1 MGYKDDDIEFA
12 NRLLT
17 RREELNDEEVTAW
30 LKEKD
35 HVELLDEIA
44 AIRQKLSGQSY
55 GENSE
60 EEFLYLEKS
69 IYDRKSRRMTLR
81 WSIAASIILL
91 VGLFVGRTISGVRDI
106 HEEQE
111 LAKSVM
117 QPGTSKAILM
127 MADGKEVVL
136 EQGQNLN
143 ILLNERVRVATSSQG
158 IVYEERGKG
167 MVTEEYNKLTT
178 PIGGEY
184 SLVLSDGTKVFLNA
198 DSELK
203 YPVEFSDGKRIVD
216 LKGEAYFEVH
226 KDSLRPFIV
235 RMNGAEVTVLGTSF
249 NVNTY
254 GDDGQIYTTLVNGSV
269 RVSSMKNKQEEIL
282 KPGMQSV
289 MNVQSG
295 LLTVRKVDV
304 EPYVAWREGRFVF
317 RAMTLDLIMR
327 QLQRWYD
334 FEVFYQNS
342 ELKDYEFRGVIKRD
356 MDLDKVLSV
365 IKVENPLKV
374 VPLIHSNL
382 TPVKFSHSPFC
393 LFLFSSYSSCPL
405 CRVLH

>member
-1 MGYKDDDIEFA
+1 MSYKDDDIEFA

-30 LKEKD
+30 LKEKN

-44 AIRQKLSGQSY
+44 AIRQKLSRQSY
-55 GENSE
+55 GESGE

-91 VGLFVGRTISGVRDI
+91 VGLFVGRTINGVRDM

-111 LAKSVM
+111 LAKNVM

-143 ILLNERVRVATSSQG
+143 ILLNERVRVATSNRG
-158 IVYEERGKG
+158 IVYEEHGKG
-167 MVTEEYNKLTT
+167 VVTEEYNKLTT

-226 KDSLRPFIV
+226 KDSLRPFVV
-235 RMNGAEVTVLGTSF
+235 RVNGAEVTVLGTSF

-254 GDDGQIYTTLVNGSV
+254 GDDGQIYTTLVNGAV
-269 RVSSMKNKQEEIL
+269 RVSSVKNGQAEVL

-289 MNVQSG
+289 MDVQSG
-295 LLTVRKVDV
+295 QLTVREVDV

-334 FEVFYQNS
+334 FEVFYQNP

-365 IKVENPLKV
+365 IKVTTNVDFEVKGKV
-374 VPLIHSNL
+374 I
-382 TPVKFSHSPFC
+382 TIIK
-393 LFLFSSYSSCPL
+393 
-405 CRVLH
+405 R

>member
-30 LKEKD
+30 LKEKN

-55 GENSE
+55 GENGE
-60 EEFLYLEKS
+60 EEFLHLEKS
-69 IYDRKSRRMTLR
+69 IYDQKSRRMTLR

-91 VGLFVGRTISGVRDI
+91 VGLFVGRTINGVRDM

-111 LAKSVM
+111 LAKNVM

-158 IVYEERGKG
+158 IVYEEHGKG
-167 MVTEEYNKLTT
+167 VVTEEYNKLTT

-226 KDSLRPFIV
+226 KDSLRPFVV
-235 RMNGAEVTVLGTSF
+235 RVNGAEVTVLGTSF

-254 GDDGQIYTTLVNGSV
+254 GDDGQIYTTLVNGAV
-269 RVSSMKNKQEEIL
+269 RVSSVKNGQAEVL

-289 MNVQSG
+289 MDVQSG
-295 LLTVRKVDV
+295 QLTVREVDV

-317 RAMTLDLIMR
+317 RTMTLDLIMR

-334 FEVFYQNS
+334 FEVFYQNP

-365 IKVENPLKV
+365 IKVTTNVDFEVKGKV
-374 VPLIHSNL
+374 I
-382 TPVKFSHSPFC
+382 TIIK
-393 LFLFSSYSSCPL
+393 
-405 CRVLH
+405 R

>member
-55 GENSE
+55 GENGE

-91 VGLFVGRTISGVRDI
+91 VGLFVGRTINGVRDI

-111 LAKSVM
+111 FAKSVM

-158 IVYEERGKG
+158 IVYEEYGKG

-178 PIGGEY
+178 PVGGEY

-269 RVSSMKNKQEEIL
+269 RVSSVKNGQAEVL

-289 MNVQSG
+289 MDVQSG
-295 LLTVRKVDV
+295 QLTVREVDV

-334 FEVFYQNS
+334 FEVFYQNP

-365 IKVENPLKV
+365 IKVTTNVDFEVKGKV
-374 VPLIHSNL
+374 I
-382 TPVKFSHSPFC
+382 TIIK
-393 LFLFSSYSSCPL
+393 
-405 CRVLH
+405 R

>member
-1 MGYKDDDIEFA
+1 MYYKDDDIEFA
-12 NRLLT
+12 NRLLA
-17 RREELNDEEVTAW
+17 RREELNDEKVTTW

-158 IVYEERGKG
+158 IVYEEHGKG

-178 PIGGEY
+178 PVGGEY

-365 IKVENPLKV
+365 IKATTNVDFEVKGKV
-374 VPLIHSNL
+374 I
-382 TPVKFSHSPFC
+382 TIIK
-393 LFLFSSYSSCPL
+393 
-405 CRVLH
+405 R

>member
-12 NRLLT
+12 NRLLA

-55 GENSE
+55 GENGE

-91 VGLFVGRTISGVRDI
+91 VGLFVGRTINGVRDI

-158 IVYEERGKG
+158 IVYEEHGKG

-178 PIGGEY
+178 PVGGEY

-269 RVSSMKNKQEEIL
+269 RVSSVKNGQAEVL

-289 MNVQSG
+289 MDVQSG
-295 LLTVRKVDV
+295 QLTVREVDV

-334 FEVFYQNS
+334 FEVFYQNP

-365 IKVENPLKV
+365 IKVTTNVDFEVKGKV
-374 VPLIHSNL
+374 I
-382 TPVKFSHSPFC
+382 TIIK
-393 LFLFSSYSSCPL
+393 
-405 CRVLH
+405 R

>member
-30 LKEKD
+30 LKEKN

-55 GENSE
+55 GENGE
-60 EEFLYLEKS
+60 EEFLHLEKS
-69 IYDRKSRRMTLR
+69 IYDQKSRRMTLR

-91 VGLFVGRTISGVRDI
+91 VGLFVGRTINGVRDM

-111 LAKSVM
+111 LAKNVM

-143 ILLNERVRVATSSQG
+143 ILLNERVRVATSNRG
-158 IVYEERGKG
+158 IVYEEHGKG
-167 MVTEEYNKLTT
+167 VVTEEYNKLTT

-226 KDSLRPFIV
+226 KDSLRPFVV
-235 RMNGAEVTVLGTSF
+235 RVNGAEVTVLGTSF

-254 GDDGQIYTTLVNGSV
+254 GDDGQIYTTLVNGAV
-269 RVSSMKNKQEEIL
+269 RVSSVKNGQAEVL

-289 MNVQSG
+289 MDVQSG
-295 LLTVRKVDV
+295 QLTVREVDG

-334 FEVFYQNS
+334 FEVFYQNP

-365 IKVENPLKV
+365 IKVTTNVDFEVKGKV
-374 VPLIHSNL
+374 I
-382 TPVKFSHSPFC
+382 TIIK
-393 LFLFSSYSSCPL
+393 
-405 CRVLH
+405 R

>member
-1 MGYKDDDIEFA
+1 MDYKDDDIEFA
-12 NRLLT
+12 NRLLA

-44 AIRQKLSGQSY
+44 AIRQKLSRQSY
-55 GENSE
+55 GESGE

-91 VGLFVGRTISGVRDI
+91 VGLFVGRTINGVRDI

-158 IVYEERGKG
+158 IVYEEYGKG

-178 PIGGEY
+178 PVGGEY

-269 RVSSMKNKQEEIL
+269 RVASMKNKQEEIL

-365 IKVENPLKV
+365 IKATTNVDFEVKGKV
-374 VPLIHSNL
+374 I
-382 TPVKFSHSPFC
+382 TIIK
-393 LFLFSSYSSCPL
+393 
-405 CRVLH
+405 R

>member
-30 LKEKD
+30 LKEKN

-55 GENSE
+55 GENGE
-60 EEFLYLEKS
+60 EEFLHLEKS
-69 IYDRKSRRMTLR
+69 IYDQKSRRMTLR

-91 VGLFVGRTISGVRDI
+91 VGLFVGRTINGVRDM

-111 LAKSVM
+111 LAKNVM

-143 ILLNERVRVATSSQG
+143 ILLNERVRVATSNRG
-158 IVYEERGKG
+158 IVYEEHGKG
-167 MVTEEYNKLTT
+167 VVTEEYNKLTT
-178 PIGGEY
+178 PVGGEY

-269 RVSSMKNKQEEIL
+269 RVSSVKNGQAEVL

-289 MNVQSG
+289 MDVQSG
-295 LLTVRKVDV
+295 QLTVREVDV

-334 FEVFYQNS
+334 FEVFYQNP

-365 IKVENPLKV
+365 IKVTTNVDFEVKGKV
-374 VPLIHSNL
+374 I
-382 TPVKFSHSPFC
+382 TIIK
-393 LFLFSSYSSCPL
+393 
-405 CRVLH
+405 R

>member
-30 LKEKD
+30 LKEKN

-55 GENSE
+55 GENGE
-60 EEFLYLEKS
+60 EEFLHLEKS
-69 IYDRKSRRMTLR
+69 IYDQKSRRMTLR

-91 VGLFVGRTISGVRDI
+91 VGLFVGRTINGVRDM

-111 LAKSVM
+111 LAKNVM
-117 QPGTSKAILM
+117 QPGTLKAVLM

-143 ILLNERVRVATSSQG
+143 ILLNERVRVATSNRG
-158 IVYEERGKG
+158 IVYEEHGKG
-167 MVTEEYNKLTT
+167 VVTEEYNKLTT

-226 KDSLRPFIV
+226 KDSLRPFVV
-235 RMNGAEVTVLGTSF
+235 RVNGAEVTVLGTSF

-254 GDDGQIYTTLVNGSV
+254 GDDGQIYTTLVNGAV
-269 RVSSMKNKQEEIL
+269 RVSSVKNGQAEVL

-289 MNVQSG
+289 MDVQSG
-295 LLTVRKVDV
+295 QLTVREVDV

-334 FEVFYQNS
+334 FEVFYQNP

-365 IKVENPLKV
+365 IKVTTNVDFEVKGKV
-374 VPLIHSNL
+374 I
-382 TPVKFSHSPFC
+382 TIIK
-393 LFLFSSYSSCPL
+393 
-405 CRVLH
+405 R

>member
-1 MGYKDDDIEFA
+1 MDYKNDDIEFA

-365 IKVENPLKV
+365 IKATTNVDFEVKGKV
-374 VPLIHSNL
+374 I
-382 TPVKFSHSPFC
+382 TIIK
-393 LFLFSSYSSCPL
+393 
-405 CRVLH
+405 R

>member
-1 MGYKDDDIEFA
+1 MDYKNDDIEFA

-55 GENSE
+55 GENGE
-60 EEFLYLEKS
+60 EEFLHLEKS
-69 IYDRKSRRMTLR
+69 IYDQKSRRMTLR

-91 VGLFVGRTISGVRDI
+91 VGLFVGRTINGVRDM
-106 HEEQE
+106 HEEQV
-111 LAKSVM
+111 LVKNVM

-143 ILLNERVRVATSSQG
+143 ILLNERVRVATNSRG
-158 IVYEERGKG
+158 IVYEEHGKG
-167 MVTEEYNKLTT
+167 VVTEEYNKLTT

-226 KDSLRPFIV
+226 KDSLRPFVV

-269 RVSSMKNKQEEIL
+269 RVSSVKNGQAEVL

-289 MNVQSG
+289 MDVQSG
-295 LLTVRKVDV
+295 QLTVREVDV

-334 FEVFYQNS
+334 FEVFYQNP

-365 IKVENPLKV
+365 IKVTTNVDFEVKGKV
-374 VPLIHSNL
+374 I
-382 TPVKFSHSPFC
+382 TIIK
-393 LFLFSSYSSCPL
+393 
-405 CRVLH
+405 R

>member
-1 MGYKDDDIEFA
+1 MDYKDDDIEFA
-12 NRLLT
+12 NRLLA

-44 AIRQKLSGQSY
+44 AIRQKLSRQSY
-55 GENSE
+55 GESGE

-158 IVYEERGKG
+158 IVYEEHGKG

-178 PIGGEY
+178 PVGGEY

-235 RMNGAEVTVLGTSF
+235 RMNGAEGTVLGTSF

-269 RVSSMKNKQEEIL
+269 RVASMKNKQEEIL

-365 IKVENPLKV
+365 IKATTNVDFEVKGKV
-374 VPLIHSNL
+374 I
-382 TPVKFSHSPFC
+382 TIIK
-393 LFLFSSYSSCPL
+393 
-405 CRVLH
+405 R

>member
-1 MGYKDDDIEFA
+1 MSYKDDDIEFA

-30 LKEKD
+30 LKEKN

-55 GENSE
+55 GENGE
-60 EEFLYLEKS
+60 EEFLHLEKS
-69 IYDRKSRRMTLR
+69 IYDQKSRRMTLR

-91 VGLFVGRTISGVRDI
+91 VGLFVGRTINEVRDM
-106 HEEQE
+106 HEEQV
-111 LAKSVM
+111 LVKNVM

-143 ILLNERVRVATSSQG
+143 ILLNERVRVATSNRG
-158 IVYEERGKG
+158 IVYEEHGKG
-167 MVTEEYNKLTT
+167 VVTEEYNKLTT

-226 KDSLRPFIV
+226 KDSLRPFVV
-235 RMNGAEVTVLGTSF
+235 RVNGAEVTVLGTSF

-254 GDDGQIYTTLVNGSV
+254 GDDGQIYTTLVNGAV
-269 RVSSMKNKQEEIL
+269 RVSSVKNGQAEVL

-289 MNVQSG
+289 MDVQSG
-295 LLTVRKVDV
+295 QLTVREVDV

-334 FEVFYQNS
+334 FEVFYQNP

-365 IKVENPLKV
+365 IKVTTNVDFEVKGKV
-374 VPLIHSNL
+374 I
-382 TPVKFSHSPFC
+382 TIIK
-393 LFLFSSYSSCPL
+393 
-405 CRVLH
+405 R

>member
-1 MGYKDDDIEFA
+1 MDYKDDDIEFA
-12 NRLLT
+12 NRLLA

-55 GENSE
+55 GEDGE

-178 PIGGEY
+178 PVGGEY

-269 RVSSMKNKQEEIL
+269 RVSSMKNKQEEML

-365 IKVENPLKV
+365 IKATTNVDFEVKGKV
-374 VPLIHSNL
+374 I
-382 TPVKFSHSPFC
+382 TIIK
-393 LFLFSSYSSCPL
+393 
-405 CRVLH
+405 R

>member
-12 NRLLT
+12 NRLLA

-55 GENSE
+55 GENGE

-91 VGLFVGRTISGVRDI
+91 VGLFVGRTINGVRDI

-158 IVYEERGKG
+158 IVYEEYGKG

-178 PIGGEY
+178 PVGGEY

-254 GDDGQIYTTLVNGSV
+254 GDDGQIYTTLVNGAV
-269 RVSSMKNKQEEIL
+269 RVSSVKNGQAEVL

-289 MNVQSG
+289 MDVQSG
-295 LLTVRKVDV
+295 QLTVREVDV

-365 IKVENPLKV
+365 IKATTNVDFEVKGKV
-374 VPLIHSNL
+374 I
-382 TPVKFSHSPFC
+382 TIIK
-393 LFLFSSYSSCPL
+393 
-405 CRVLH
+405 R

>member
-1 MGYKDDDIEFA
+1 MCYCKKIAKMGYKDDDIEFA

-30 LKEKD
+30 LKEKN

-55 GENSE
+55 GENGE
-60 EEFLYLEKS
+60 EEFLHLEKS
-69 IYDRKSRRMTLR
+69 IYDQKSRRMTLR

-91 VGLFVGRTISGVRDI
+91 VGLFVGRTINGVRDM

-111 LAKSVM
+111 LAKNVM

-143 ILLNERVRVATSSQG
+143 ILLNERVRVATSNRG
-158 IVYEERGKG
+158 IVYEEHGKG
-167 MVTEEYNKLTT
+167 VVTEEYNKLTT

-226 KDSLRPFIV
+226 KDSLRPFVV
-235 RMNGAEVTVLGTSF
+235 RVNGAEVTVLGTSF

-254 GDDGQIYTTLVNGSV
+254 GDDGQIYTTLVNGAV
-269 RVSSMKNKQEEIL
+269 RVSSVKNGQAEVL

-289 MNVQSG
+289 MDVQSG
-295 LLTVRKVDV
+295 QLTVREVDV

-334 FEVFYQNS
+334 FEVFYQNP

-365 IKVENPLKV
+365 IKVTTNVDFEVKGKV
-374 VPLIHSNL
+374 I
-382 TPVKFSHSPFC
+382 TIIK
-393 LFLFSSYSSCPL
+393 
-405 CRVLH
+405 R

>member
-44 AIRQKLSGQSY
+44 AIRQKLSGQSD

-91 VGLFVGRTISGVRDI
+91 VGLFVGRTINGVRDI

-235 RMNGAEVTVLGTSF
+235 RINGAEVTVLGTSF

-365 IKVENPLKV
+365 IKATTNVDFEVKGKV
-374 VPLIHSNL
+374 I
-382 TPVKFSHSPFC
+382 TIIK
-393 LFLFSSYSSCPL
+393 
-405 CRVLH
+405 R

>member
-158 IVYEERGKG
+158 IVYEEHGKG

-178 PIGGEY
+178 PVGGEY

-295 LLTVRKVDV
+295 LLTVREVDV

-365 IKVENPLKV
+365 IKATTNVDFEVKGKV
-374 VPLIHSNL
+374 I
-382 TPVKFSHSPFC
+382 TIIK
-393 LFLFSSYSSCPL
+393 
-405 CRVLH
+405 R

>member
-1 MGYKDDDIEFA
+1 MCYCKDDDIEFA

-55 GENSE
+55 GENGE

-91 VGLFVGRTISGVRDI
+91 VGLFVGRTINGVRDI

-158 IVYEERGKG
+158 IVYEEYGKG

-178 PIGGEY
+178 PVGGEY

-269 RVSSMKNKQEEIL
+269 RVSSVKNGQAEVL

-289 MNVQSG
+289 MDVQSG
-295 LLTVRKVDV
+295 QLTVREVDV

-334 FEVFYQNS
+334 FEVFYQNP

-365 IKVENPLKV
+365 IKVTTNVDFEVKGKV
-374 VPLIHSNL
+374 I
-382 TPVKFSHSPFC
+382 TIIK
-393 LFLFSSYSSCPL
+393 
-405 CRVLH
+405 R

>member
-1 MGYKDDDIEFA
+1 MYYKDDDIEFA
-12 NRLLT
+12 NRLLA
-17 RREELNDEEVTAW
+17 RREELNDEEVTTW

-158 IVYEERGKG
+158 IVYEEHGKG

-178 PIGGEY
+178 PVGGEY

-365 IKVENPLKV
+365 IKATTNVDFEVKGKV
-374 VPLIHSNL
+374 I
-382 TPVKFSHSPFC
+382 TIIK
-393 LFLFSSYSSCPL
+393 
-405 CRVLH
+405 R

>member
-1 MGYKDDDIEFA
+1 MSYKDDDIEFA

-30 LKEKD
+30 LKEKN

-55 GENSE
+55 GENGE
-60 EEFLYLEKS
+60 EEFLHLEKS
-69 IYDRKSRRMTLR
+69 IYDQKSRRMTLR

-91 VGLFVGRTISGVRDI
+91 VGLFVGRTINGVRDM

-111 LAKSVM
+111 LAKNVM

-143 ILLNERVRVATSSQG
+143 ILLNERVRVATSNRG
-158 IVYEERGKG
+158 IVYEEHGKG
-167 MVTEEYNKLTT
+167 VVTEEYNKLTT

-226 KDSLRPFIV
+226 KDSLRPFVV
-235 RMNGAEVTVLGTSF
+235 RVNGAEVTVLGTSF

-254 GDDGQIYTTLVNGSV
+254 GDDGQIYTTLVNGAV
-269 RVSSMKNKQEEIL
+269 RVSSVKNGQAEVL

-289 MNVQSG
+289 MDVQSG
-295 LLTVRKVDV
+295 QLTVREVDV

-365 IKVENPLKV
+365 IKATTNVDFEVKGKV
-374 VPLIHSNL
+374 I
-382 TPVKFSHSPFC
+382 TIIK
-393 LFLFSSYSSCPL
+393 
-405 CRVLH
+405 R

>member
-1 MGYKDDDIEFA
+1 MYYKDDDIEFA
-12 NRLLT
+12 NRLLA
-17 RREELNDEEVTAW
+17 RREELNDEEVTTW

-60 EEFLYLEKS
+60 EEYLYLEKS

-111 LAKSVM
+111 LTKSVM

-158 IVYEERGKG
+158 IVYEEHGKG

-178 PIGGEY
+178 PVGGEY

-365 IKVENPLKV
+365 IKATTNVDFEVKGKV
-374 VPLIHSNL
+374 I
-382 TPVKFSHSPFC
+382 TIIK
-393 LFLFSSYSSCPL
+393 
-405 CRVLH
+405 R

>member
-12 NRLLT
+12 NRLLA

-55 GENSE
+55 GENGE

-91 VGLFVGRTISGVRDI
+91 VGLFVGRTINGVRDI

-178 PIGGEY
+178 PVGGEY

-269 RVSSMKNKQEEIL
+269 RVSSVKNGQAEVL

-289 MNVQSG
+289 MDVQSG
-295 LLTVRKVDV
+295 QLTVREVDV

-365 IKVENPLKV
+365 IKATTNVDFEVKGKV
-374 VPLIHSNL
+374 I
-382 TPVKFSHSPFC
+382 TIIK
-393 LFLFSSYSSCPL
+393 
-405 CRVLH
+405 R

>member
-44 AIRQKLSGQSY
+44 AIRQKLSRQSY
-55 GENSE
+55 GESGE

-235 RMNGAEVTVLGTSF
+235 RINGAEVTVLGTSF

-269 RVSSMKNKQEEIL
+269 RVASMKNKQEEML

-365 IKVENPLKV
+365 IKATTNVDFEVKGKV
-374 VPLIHSNL
+374 I
-382 TPVKFSHSPFC
+382 TIIK
-393 LFLFSSYSSCPL
+393 
-405 CRVLH
+405 R

>member
-55 GENSE
+55 GENGE

-158 IVYEERGKG
+158 IVYEEYGKG

-178 PIGGEY
+178 PVGGEY

-269 RVSSMKNKQEEIL
+269 RVSSVKNGQAEVL

-289 MNVQSG
+289 MDVQSG
-295 LLTVRKVDV
+295 QLTVREVDV

-334 FEVFYQNS
+334 FEVFYQNP

-365 IKVENPLKV
+365 IKVTTNVDFEVKGKV
-374 VPLIHSNL
+374 I
-382 TPVKFSHSPFC
+382 TIIK
-393 LFLFSSYSSCPL
+393 
-405 CRVLH
+405 R

>member
-1 MGYKDDDIEFA
+1 MDYKDDDIEFA
-12 NRLLT
+12 NRLLA

-44 AIRQKLSGQSY
+44 AIRQKLSRQSY
-55 GENSE
+55 GESGE

-158 IVYEERGKG
+158 IVYEEHGKG

-178 PIGGEY
+178 PVGGEY

-365 IKVENPLKV
+365 IKATTNVDFEVKGKV
-374 VPLIHSNL
+374 I
-382 TPVKFSHSPFC
+382 TIIKR
-393 LFLFSSYSSCPL
+393 YSERNGD
-405 CRVLH
+405 CR

>member
-55 GENSE
+55 GENDE
-60 EEFLYLEKS
+60 EEFLHLEKN
-69 IYDRKSRRMTLR
+69 IYEQKSRRMTLR

-91 VGLFVGRTISGVRDI
+91 VGLFVGRTINGVRDM

-111 LAKSVM
+111 LAKNVM
-117 QPGTSKAILM
+117 QPGTLKAVLM

-143 ILLNERVRVATSSQG
+143 TLLNERVRVATSNRG
-158 IVYEERGKG
+158 IVYEEHGKG
-167 MVTEEYNKLTT
+167 VVTEEYNKLTT

-226 KDSLRPFIV
+226 KDSLRPFVV
-235 RMNGAEVTVLGTSF
+235 RVNGAEVTVLGTSF

-254 GDDGQIYTTLVNGSV
+254 GDDGQIYTTLVNGAV
-269 RVSSMKNKQEEIL
+269 RVSSVKNGQAEVL

-289 MNVQSG
+289 MDVQSG
-295 LLTVRKVDV
+295 QLTVREVDV

-334 FEVFYQNS
+334 FEVFYQNP

-365 IKVENPLKV
+365 IKVTTNVDFEVKGKV
-374 VPLIHSNL
+374 I
-382 TPVKFSHSPFC
+382 TIIK
-393 LFLFSSYSSCPL
+393 
-405 CRVLH
+405 R

>member
-55 GENSE
+55 GENGE

-91 VGLFVGRTISGVRDI
+91 VGLFVGRTINGVRDI

-158 IVYEERGKG
+158 IVYEEYGKG

-178 PIGGEY
+178 PVGGEY

-269 RVSSMKNKQEEIL
+269 RVSSVKNGQAEVL

-289 MNVQSG
+289 MDVQSG
-295 LLTVRKVDV
+295 QLTVREVDV
-304 EPYVAWREGRFVF
+304 EPYVAWREGRFVL

-334 FEVFYQNS
+334 FEVFYQNP

-365 IKVENPLKV
+365 IKVTTNVDFEVKGKV
-374 VPLIHSNL
+374 I
-382 TPVKFSHSPFC
+382 TIIK
-393 LFLFSSYSSCPL
+393 
-405 CRVLH
+405 R

>member
-55 GENSE
+55 GENGE

-91 VGLFVGRTISGVRDI
+91 VGLFVGRTINGVRDI

-117 QPGTSKAILM
+117 QTGTSKAILM

-158 IVYEERGKG
+158 IVYEEYGKG

-178 PIGGEY
+178 PVGGEY

-269 RVSSMKNKQEEIL
+269 RVSSVKNGQAEVL

-289 MNVQSG
+289 MDVQSG
-295 LLTVRKVDV
+295 QLTVREVDV

-334 FEVFYQNS
+334 FEVFYQNP

-365 IKVENPLKV
+365 IKVTTNVDFEVKGKV
-374 VPLIHSNL
+374 I
-382 TPVKFSHSPFC
+382 TIIK
-393 LFLFSSYSSCPL
+393 
-405 CRVLH
+405 R